1 MHCKF
6 LPYQKLHHQ
15 LVGTLSLD
23 FRQKL
28 IFLRS
33 GTELKFPTAIGCFGS
48 FSRPD
53 FATRIHST
61 NIKQYLGP
69 IVTLGEAKKD
79 FSTGTPVTQFH
90 RHRVAAQLAWSAHPT
105 LTIMILTA
113 IKQHLQERQKAE
125 NSRRKPVCI
134 SFVPGLPFT
143 LFSFPAPT
151 SSSRICFYL
160 WNCL

>member
-53 FATRIHST
+53 FVTRIHST

-79 FSTGTPVTQFH
+79 FSTGTPATQFH

-125 NSRRKPVCI
+125 NSRRKPV
-134 SFVPGLPFT
+134 SFS
-143 LFSFPAPT
+143 SFPGPPLMCCFCPASVPP
-151 SSSRICFYL
+151 SRACLYL
-160 WNCL
+160 RPCL